1 MTRLDRRF
9 PLQVALTFGGISAVA
24 LYPLLTWGSTE
35 MLTAAIV
42 GGVLTTA
49 NVLFGFLM
57 IEYGF
62 AKSYTT
68 FLKAVLGGMGLR
80 MAIMLA
86 ALLVLILACHMHAV
100 ALTVSMVLFT
110 TVYLVLEIFY
120 LQRKVEVNNQG

>member
-9 PLQVALTFGGISAVA
+9 PLQVALTFGGISSVA

-57 IEYGF
+57 IEYGLE
-62 AKSYTT
+62 KSYTT

-86 ALLVLILACHMHAV
+86 ALLVLILACHMHPV

-120 LQRKVEVNNQG
+120 LQRKVEVKNQG

>member
-9 PLQVALTFGGISAVA
+9 PLQVALTFGGISSVA

-62 AKSYTT
+62 EKSYTT

-86 ALLVLILACHMHAV
+86 ALLVLILACHMHPV

-120 LQRKVEVNNQG
+120 LQRKVEVKNQG

>member
-1 MTRLDRRF
+1 MTRLDCRF

-57 IEYGF
+57 IES
-62 AKSYTT
+62 A
-68 FLKAVLGGMGLR
+68 
-80 MAIMLA
+80 
-86 ALLVLILACHMHAV
+86 
-100 ALTVSMVLFT
+100 
-110 TVYLVLEIFY
+110 
-120 LQRKVEVNNQG
+120 